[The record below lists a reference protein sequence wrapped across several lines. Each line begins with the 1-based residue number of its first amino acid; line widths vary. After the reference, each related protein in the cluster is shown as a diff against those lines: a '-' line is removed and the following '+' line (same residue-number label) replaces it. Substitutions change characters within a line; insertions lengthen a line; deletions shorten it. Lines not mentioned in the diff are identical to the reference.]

1 MSFNLSDIKG
11 KERSCS
17 GFLKRFSELGG
28 GGGGRSDSTQSLYAI
43 VSA

>member
-1 MSFNLSDIKG
+1 MSFNLSYIKG

-28 GGGGRSDSTQSLYAI
+28 GGGKE
-43 VSA
+43 